1 MAVFVHL
8 GDIIRGLCV
17 IAVIVIVGWL
27 WLKYKR
33 LVGRAKRAEYFAQYG
48 HYPQSWLDR
57 LLRRKPMK

>member
-17 IAVIVIVGWL
+17 LAMVIIVAWL
-27 WLKYKR
+27 WVKYKR
-33 LVGRAKRAEYFAQYG
+33 LVGRAERAEYFAQHG
-48 HYPQSWLDR
+48 HYPQSWFDR